1 MKKIMCLAVT
11 LIGLAGC
18 AHTQKEA
25 VSPGA
30 HSGMAMGTET
40 ALDAPI
46 DLIPAATGAHT
57 WAITTADDQAQAYFN
72 QGIQLRYG
80 FNVDE
85 SARSMAAARR
95 LDPQCAMC
103 YWGEALAMGSYL
115 NGGMSKSSAVLAHAA
130 ITQAVAL
137 AGNASAM
144 ERALIMA
151 AQTRYPAN
159 YEPAQRRISDTAF
172 AEAMAE
178 VYANYPDHHEVATIY
193 AVALFMLEDR
203 RGYRDL
209 ASADLQRLHGV
220 LTRVLAQDI
229 THPGACHLYI
239 HATESSQ
246 DPGLA
251 LGCAE
256 HLSQAI
262 PIASHVQHMPSHT
275 FNEVG
280 LWGRS
285 VRANTKAVHSDL
297 KAAQNLGFSYGPGH
311 NLHMLLYA
319 ASYDGQGAVATQAGK
334 DYRKI
339 GGNAVFEVL
348 TLLRFGRFDEI
359 LENQRRPEKAI
370 SAAMWEFSQGY
381 ASLKQGDMQTATTLR
396 DQVLAF
402 AATSN
407 ASFRRHPARHLVG
420 TLAHILAGEILLSQG
435 ETSAAVQA
443 FVKAVEFEDEMQF
456 DEPEPLPFS
465 ARHWLGA
472 ALLEAGQPAQAE
484 LVYQAELLDH
494 PHNGWS
500 LVGLRTA
507 RLAQGLPVTAV
518 DEDLAES
525 WARSDAWIQASKF

>member
-1 MKKIMCLAVT
+1 MKKIICFAVA

-18 AHTQKEA
+18 AFDQKETPSA
-25 VSPGA
+25 GA
-30 HSGMAMGTET
+30 HSGMSMASST

-46 DLIPAATGAHT
+46 DLIPAAIGAHT
-57 WAITTADDQAQAYFN
+57 WTITTANEQAQAYFN
-72 QGIQLRYG
+72 QGIQLRYA

-85 SARSMAAARR
+85 SARSMATARR
-95 LDPQCAMC
+95 LDPACAMC
-103 YWGEALAMGSYL
+103 FWGEALALGSYL
-115 NGGMSKSSAVLAHAA
+115 NGGMTQSSALLAHAA
-130 ITQAVAL
+130 ITQAAAL
-137 AGNASAM
+137 ADNASEM

-151 AQTRYPAN
+151 AQLRYPAD
-159 YEPAQRRISDTAF
+159 YEPGQRRVSDTAF
-172 AEAMAE
+172 AEAMAA
-178 VYANYPDHHEVATIY
+178 VYADYSDHHEVATVY
-193 AVALFMLEDR
+193 AIALFMLEDR

-220 LTRVLAQDI
+220 LTRVLAENI
-229 THPGACHLYI
+229 SHPGACHLYI

-251 LGCAE
+251 LDCAE

-275 FNEVG
+275 WNEVG

-297 KAAQNLGFSYGPGH
+297 KAKQNLGFSYGPSH

-334 DYRKI
+334 DYRKL

-359 LENQRRPEKAI
+359 LENQRRPEDDM
-370 SAAMWEFSQGY
+370 SAAMWDFTQGY
-381 ASLKQGDMQTATTLR
+381 ASLKQGDIQTAKAIR
-396 DQVLAF
+396 DQVLVF
-402 AATSN
+402 AATSQT
-407 ASFRRHPARHLVG
+407 SFRRHPARQLVG
-420 TLAHILAGEILLSQG
+420 TLAHILEGEILLIEG
-435 ETSAAVQA
+435 RTSAAIKAFETAVQL
-443 FVKAVEFEDEMQF
+443 EDEMQF

-472 ALLEAGQPAQAE
+472 ALLEAAQPAQAE
-484 LVYQAELLDH
+484 QVFQAELLDH
-494 PHNGWS
+494 PLNGWS
-500 LVGLRTA
+500 LTGLRAA
-507 RLAQGLPVTAV
+507 RLAQGLSVNLV
-518 DEDLAES
+518 DADMNES
-525 WARSDAWIQASKF
+525 WARSDVWLQASKF